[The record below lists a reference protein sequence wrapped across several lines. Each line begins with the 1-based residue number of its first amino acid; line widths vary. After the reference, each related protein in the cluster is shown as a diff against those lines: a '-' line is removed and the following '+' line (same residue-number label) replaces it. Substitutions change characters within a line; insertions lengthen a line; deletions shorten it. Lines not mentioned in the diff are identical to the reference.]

1 MKFFLQII
9 LKQQDTDS
17 PKILFDSNKKSEHP
31 VAWYGIFMGSL
42 TTYQTKI
49 PRLNLSKGFAFL
61 GEMFTYLSPLSHLD
75 RI

>member
-1 MKFFLQII
+1 M
-9 LKQQDTDS
+9 KQQDIGS

-31 VAWYGIFMGSL
+31 VAWHGIFMGSL

-49 PRLNLSKGFAFL
+49 PRLNLSKGFAIS
-61 GEMFTYLSPLSHLD
+61 GEMFTYLSPLRHLD

>member
-9 LKQQDTDS
+9 LKQQDADS

-31 VAWYGIFMGSL
+31 VAWYDSL
-42 TTYQTKI
+42 NTYQTKI
-49 PRLNLSKGFAFL
+49 PRLNLSKGFAFS

>member
-17 PKILFDSNKKSEHP
+17 PKILFDSNKNLKHP
-31 VAWYGIFMGSL
+31 VAWHGIFMGSL

-49 PRLNLSKGFAFL
+49 PRLNLSKGFAFS
-61 GEMFTYLSPLSHLD
+61 GEMFTYLSPLRHSD